1 MNFEQLLFFE
11 IFELLHKFGSN
22 LSFKSDGNS
31 VNVVNSARRLS
42 YTAGDLLL
50 GSRRARGRPQLHAG
64 TGKASSWLPLASRPS
79 FKGRD
84 AVAVVLFSSSAFQSP
99 PPLLR

>member
-1 MNFEQLLFFE
+1 M
-11 IFELLHKFGSN
+11 LHKFGSN
-22 LSFKSDGNS
+22 LDFKLSGNS
-31 VNVVNSARRLS
+31 INTLNSARRLS

-50 GSRRARGRPQLHAG
+50 GSRRTRGRPQLRAG
-64 TGKASSWLPLASRPS
+64 AGKMPSWLSLASWPS

-84 AVAVVLFSSSAFQSP
+84 AVAVVLFSSSVFQSP